1 MKLRI
6 SRGLALSACIAFA
19 TAVSNFSIALAADLP
34 DDEVIDSNEA
44 HAGAVPIDARAGGV
58 LQESFQYHRQG
69 YGATNLVSPYG
80 PHSTNSP
87 AGGWYG
93 YGFPVQTYRWGW
105 FGAGRYYP
113 RVVWHRGYY
122 DDCCRWAYR
131 QGY

>member
-1 MKLRI
+1 MELRT
-6 SRGLALSACIAFA
+6 RCGLALVALIVFTNAARAAEPTGADAFE
-19 TAVSNFSIALAADLP
+19 L
-34 DDEVIDSNEA
+34 NEA
-44 HAGAVPIDARAGGV
+44 PAGAAPIDVRSGGV

-69 YGATNLVSPYG
+69 YGHTGWNG
-80 PHSTNSP
+80 PHPPQSNFGQ

-122 DDCCRWAYR
+122 DDCCRWAHR
-131 QGY
+131 RGY

>member
-1 MKLRI
+1 MDLRTPCVLVVAE
-6 SRGLALSACIAFA
+6 LAVLTGTLGPFCKAR
-19 TAVSNFSIALAADLP
+19 AADDADP
-34 DDEVIDSNEA
+34 A
-44 HAGAVPIDARAGGV
+44 AIDASDMPVGPAPTDIRSGGV

-69 YGATNLVSPYG
+69 YGDTRWAG
-80 PHSTNSP
+80 PHAPHSNIAP
-87 AGGWYG
+87 VGGWYG

-131 QGY
+131 HGY

>member
-1 MKLRI
+1 MDLRTPCVLVL
-6 SRGLALSACIAFA
+6 GTLVVLTAAVGPFA
-19 TAVSNFSIALAADLP
+19 TARAADEP
-34 DDEVIDSNEA
+34 APAS
-44 HAGAVPIDARAGGV
+44 IDASDMPVGPAPTDIRSGGV

-69 YGATNLVSPYG
+69 YGDTRWTG
-80 PHSTNSP
+80 PHAPHSNFAR